1 MNEQLEQAAK
11 WTDKM
16 TASCKPKRR
25 ATENFTQKETS
36 NVRDAHLKEEELS
49 ESTASCCT
57 RMQG

>member
-1 MNEQLEQAAK
+1 MNEQFEQAAK

-16 TASCKPKRR
+16 TASCNPK
-25 ATENFTQKETS
+25 AMENSTPKETS

-57 RMQG
+57 KMQG